1 MFFQPNY
8 HVPEIAVSED
18 STLEENIDTLVDKRA
33 YINKA
38 AEYIR
43 EDIIRFSNEKPEL
56 SWPANDLTSEIT
68 KPPDVLTNFLM
79 DLLIPSNTKK
89 RR

>member
-1 MFFQPNY
+1 MFCQPNY
-8 HVPEIAVSED
+8 HVPEIVISKD

-43 EDIIRFSNEKPEL
+43 EDINRFSDEKPEL
-56 SWPANDLTSEIT
+56 SRPPNAQELTSEVT
-68 KPPDVLTNFLM
+68 KPPDVLTNGIINAF
-79 DLLIPSNTKK
+79 
-89 RR
+89 

>member
-1 MFFQPNY
+1 MFCQQNY
-8 HVPEIAVSED
+8 HVPEIVISKD

-43 EDIIRFSNEKPEL
+43 EDIDRFCDEKPEL
-56 SWPANDLTSEIT
+56 SWPPNAQELTSEVT
-68 KPPDVLTNFLM
+68 KPPDVLTNGIINAF
-79 DLLIPSNTKK
+79 
-89 RR
+89 